1 MELKIVH
8 RDTSVISIK
17 RYSYSLKDMGKIGSE
32 LEQVKS
38 LIIQH
43 KSELDTLNMPD
54 KEATL
59 SAFNH
64 FKNFR
69 TENLDRLLPRKNRR
83 MVNNSWLKGLELLAR
98 FKIFE
103 RYDTIIAH
111 DTAAIPGFY
120 LFAMV
125 FYARH
130 INKQISW
137 TGSFQEDSKNQ
148 IDEFGLLKRHARNF
162 TASKLFMSPSVQ
174 DQICY
179 SNSTKGVNF
188 IMSDYAIDTS
198 SNYNDQEKFF
208 TPYVV
213 AQLII
218 VLRSLSK
225 GGSAIIKQYAAYE
238 PFTLSYIYVIS
249 SMFEESYLCKPLTS
263 KKQNS
268 EMFIVGIGYKYLG
281 DRCKHNEDRCC
292 AENNCAFMHSVIDV
306 LQNSIQTND
315 YRPFVDVSLIVDF
328 VAQFKSFFFDL
339 GVDQISTLD
348 QMIDIIRTIVS
359 NKIDYHK
366 EIQEQFRKYMHET
379 TKEQCKKYIELFDR
393 NPFQGVKLEKFI

>member
-8 RDTSVISIK
+8 GDTGAITLE
-17 RYSYSLKDMGKIGSE
+17 RYSYSLKDMGKIGTE
-32 LEQVKS
+32 LEHVKS
-38 LIIQH
+38 LIIKH

-69 TENLDRLLPRKNRR
+69 TENLSRLLPRKNRR

-103 RYDTIIAH
+103 RYETIVAH

-120 LFAMV
+120 LFAMA

-130 INKQISW
+130 IHKPIAW
-137 TGSFQEDSKNQ
+137 TGSYQEDSKNQ
-148 IDEFGLLKRHARNF
+148 TDEFGLLQKHARNF
-162 TASKLFMSPSVQ
+162 TASKLFISPSVQ

-179 SNSTKGVNF
+179 ANRSKGVNF

-218 VLRSLSK
+218 VLRSLTK
-225 GGSAIIKQYAAYE
+225 GGSAIIKQYSAYE
-238 PFTLSYIYVIS
+238 PFTLSYIYVFS
-249 SMFEESYLCKPLTS
+249 LMFDECYLCKPLTS

-268 EMFIVGIGYKYLG
+268 ELFLVGVGYKYMG
-281 DRCKHNEDRCC
+281 DRCKQNEDRCC
-292 AENNCAFMHSVIDV
+292 AENKCEFMHKVIDI
-306 LQNSIQTND
+306 LQDSIQKND
-315 YRPFVDVSLIVDF
+315 YRPFVELELIVDF

-359 NKIDYHK
+359 NKTDYHK
-366 EIQEQFRKYMHET
+366 EIQEQFHEYMRET
-379 TKEQCKKYIELFDR
+379 TQEHCKKYIDLFER
-393 NPFQGVKLEKFI
+393 NPFQGVKLEKFL